1 MPRDMG
7 YLWEWFLKLHDR
19 RQMGMANNPISWS
32 DQKACFELL
41 ELRPS
46 PWELDVIS
54 QLDNAFMA
62 SLSNEYNAVASSA
75 KAVGAFVPKK
85 KDAAK

>member
-1 MPRDMG
+1 M
-7 YLWEWFLKLHDR
+7 KLHDR
-19 RQMGMANNPISWS
+19 RQMGMAQNPISWS
-32 DQKACFELL
+32 DQKACFDLL
-41 ELRPS
+41 QLRPS

-62 SLSNEYNAVASSA
+62 SLSSDYVGVATSA

-85 KDAAK
+85 KDIKK